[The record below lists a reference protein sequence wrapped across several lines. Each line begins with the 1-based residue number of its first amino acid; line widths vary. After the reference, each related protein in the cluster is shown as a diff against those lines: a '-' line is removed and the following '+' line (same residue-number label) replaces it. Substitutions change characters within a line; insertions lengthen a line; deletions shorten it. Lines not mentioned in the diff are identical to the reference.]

1 MDLATFRQ
9 HYANQ
14 SGSVEYVDQYRWR
27 TLLTPF
33 TSRVQLN
40 FFTNHTNNPMEQIF
54 IFFTDEKSVGVKTM
68 RKSAHCLPWKVC
80 SVG

>member
-14 SGSVEYVDQYRWR
+14 SGSVEYVDQHRMR
-27 TLLTPF
+27 TPLTPF

-40 FFTNHTNNPMEQIF
+40 FFTNHTNNPLEQIF

-68 RKSAHCLPWKVC
+68 RKSVQCLL
-80 SVG
+80 